1 MRVYI
6 EKMIEHPKKQV
17 DMSQFDA
24 AFDLE
29 DKTAYVAWRRDKLAH
44 SPRAGEVPVLGV
56 VDLSQPAESEKTAIL
71 AQISE
76 SNFAIYQAK
85 NYSESEDEVGAELRR
100 FSEFFGLRIAEAHRS
115 AGKNGV
121 VALKVSLAE
130 HQRGF
135 IPYSRKAM
143 NWHTDGYYNSEA
155 DTIRAFVLHCVRQAD
170 IGGQSQI
177 IDNEIAYI
185 RLRDAAPEAVALLMD
200 PQAMT
205 IPESPEADGSVRPV
219 SIGPVFFIE
228 DGKLIMRY
236 TARTRSI
243 SWKNEATRKAAALL
257 QELLE
262 GERDYLHTLTLQPGQ
277 GILNNNTLHNRT
289 AFDPN
294 ADTGS
299 SQRMLYRIRFHNR
312 L

>member
-1 MRVYI
+1 MTENTENTVDLSQYI
-6 EKMIEHPKKQV
+6 G
-17 DMSQFDA
+17 

-29 DKTAYVAWRRDKLAH
+29 NNAAYAAWRRSKLAV
-44 SPRAGEVPVLGV
+44 SPRAGAAPVLKV
-56 VDLSQPAESEKTAIL
+56 VDLSQPTESEKNAIL
-71 AQISE
+71 KQVSE
-76 SNFAIYQAK
+76 SNFAIYQAE
-85 NYSESEDEVGAELRR
+85 NYSADEDEVGAQLRR
-100 FSEFFGLRIAEAHRS
+100 FTDAFGLCIAEAHRS
-115 AGKNGV
+115 AGNNGV

-143 NWHTDGYYNSEA
+143 NWHTDGYYNSKA
-155 DTIRAFVLHCVRQAD
+155 DTIRAFVLHCVRQAN

-185 RLRDAAPEAVALLMD
+185 RLRDESPGAVALLMD
-200 PQAMT
+200 PAAMT

-219 SIGPVFFIE
+219 SIGPVFFLE
-228 DGKLIMRY
+228 ENKLIMRY

-243 SWKNEATRKAAALL
+243 SWKSEATQKAAALL
-257 QELLE
+257 QNLLE
-262 GERDYLHTLTLQPGQ
+262 SERDYLHTLTMQPGQ

-289 AFDPN
+289 AFDPS
-294 ADTGS
+294 ADTGA
-299 SQRMLYRIRFHNR
+299 SQRMLYRVRFNNR

>member
-1 MRVYI
+1 MD
-6 EKMIEHPKKQV
+6 EHFENGG
-17 DMSQFDA
+17 DLSQFDS
-24 AFDLE
+24 AFDLDNE
-29 DKTAYVAWRRDKLAH
+29 SAYAAWRRSKLAI

-56 VDLSQPAESEKTAIL
+56 VDLSQPSDSEKSAIL
-71 AQISE
+71 AQLSE
-76 SNFAIYQAK
+76 SNFAIYQAQQ
-85 NYSESEDEVGAELRR
+85 YSDDEEQIGAELRA
-100 FSEFFGLRIAEAHRS
+100 FTEFFGLRIAEAHRS
-115 AGKNGV
+115 AGTNGV
-121 VALKVSLAE
+121 VALKVSMAE

-143 NWHTDGYYNSEA
+143 NWHTDGYYNAPA
-155 DTIRAFVLHCVRQAD
+155 DTIRSFVLHCVRQAD

-185 RLRDAAPEAVALLMD
+185 RLREESPEAVALLMH
-200 PQAMT
+200 PEAMI
-205 IPESPEADGSVRPV
+205 IPESPEADGSIRPA

-243 SWKNEATRKAAALL
+243 SWKDEATKKAGALL
-257 QELLE
+257 QSLLE
-262 GERDYLHTLTLQPGQ
+262 AERDYLHTLTLARGQ

-294 ADTGS
+294 AKTGA

>member
-1 MRVYI
+1 MDDNTKNGVDLSQYI
-6 EKMIEHPKKQV
+6 G
-17 DMSQFDA
+17 
-24 AFDLE
+24 AFDL
-29 DKTAYVAWRRDKLAH
+29 DNAAAYAAWRRSKLAV
-44 SPRAGEVPVLGV
+44 SPRAGTMPVLKV
-56 VDLSQPAESEKTAIL
+56 VDLSQPTESEKTAIL
-71 AQISE
+71 QQISE
-76 SNFAIYQAK
+76 SNFAIYQAEHF
-85 NYSESEDEVGAELRR
+85 SADEAEVGAELRR
-100 FSEFFGLRIAEAHRS
+100 FTDAFGLRIAEAHRS
-115 AGKNGV
+115 AGNNGV
-121 VALKVSLAE
+121 VALRVSMAE

-170 IGGQSQI
+170 IGGQSQA

-200 PQAMT
+200 PEAMT

-243 SWKNEATRKAAALL
+243 SWKNEATRNAAALL

-262 GERDYLHTLTLQPGQ
+262 AERDYLHTLTLQPGQ

-289 AFDPN
+289 AFD
-294 ADTGS
+294 ASAETGT
-299 SQRMLYRIRFHNR
+299 SQRMLYRVRFNNR

>member
-1 MRVYI
+1 MVSKN
-6 EKMIEHPKKQV
+6 E
-17 DMSQFDA
+17 
-24 AFDLE
+24 
-29 DKTAYVAWRRDKLAH
+29 
-44 SPRAGEVPVLGV
+44 
-56 VDLSQPAESEKTAIL
+56 VDLSQLHDAWNLQNPEAYAAWRRSKLAMSARAGGVPVVPVGDLSQPTESEKNAIL
-71 AQISE
+71 EQVSE
-76 SNFAIYQAK
+76 SNFAIYQATRF
-85 NYSESEDEVGAELRR
+85 SGDEIEVGAELRR
-100 FSEFFGLRIAEAHRS
+100 FTDAFGLRVAEAHRS
-115 AGKNGV
+115 AGQNGV
-121 VALKVSLAE
+121 VALKVSMAE

-143 NWHTDGYYNSEA
+143 NWHTDGYYNSKA

-185 RLRDAAPEAVALLMD
+185 RLRDESLEAVALLMD

-243 SWKNEATRKAAALL
+243 SWKNEATKKAAALL

-262 GERDYLHTLTLQPGQ
+262 AERDYLHTLTLQPGQ
-277 GILNNNTLHNRT
+277 GILNNNTLHSRT
-289 AFDPN
+289 AFDPD
-294 ADTGS
+294 AGTGA

>member
-1 MRVYI
+1 MD
-6 EKMIEHPKKQV
+6 ENTENGV
-17 DMSQFDA
+17 DLSQFIG
-24 AFDLE
+24 AFDLGNG
-29 DKTAYVAWRRDKLAH
+29 AVYAAWRRSKLAT
-44 SPRAGEVPVLGV
+44 SPRAGAMPVHKV
-56 VDLSQPAESEKTAIL
+56 VDLSQPTESERNAIL
-71 AQISE
+71 KQVAE
-76 SNFAIYQAK
+76 SNFAIYQAERF
-85 NYSESEDEVGAELRR
+85 SEDEDEVGAELRR
-100 FSEFFGLRIAEAHRS
+100 FTDAFGLRIAEAHRS
-115 AGKNGV
+115 AGNNGL
-121 VALKVSLAE
+121 VALKVSMAE

-135 IPYSRKAM
+135 IPYSRKAI

-170 IGGQSQI
+170 IGGQSQA

-185 RLRDAAPEAVALLMD
+185 RLRDESPEAVHLLMD
-200 PQAMT
+200 RAAMT

-228 DGKLIMRY
+228 DEKLIMRY

-243 SWKNEATRKAAALL
+243 SWKDEATQKAAALL

-262 GERDYLHTLTLQPGQ
+262 SERDYLHTLTLQPGQ

-289 AFDPN
+289 AFDPL
-294 ADTGS
+294 AEVGS
-299 SQRMLYRIRFHNR
+299 SQRMLYRVRFNNR

>member
-1 MRVYI
+1 MD
-6 EKMIEHPKKQV
+6 ENTENGV
-17 DMSQFDA
+17 DLSQFIG
-24 AFDLE
+24 AFDLG
-29 DKTAYVAWRRDKLAH
+29 DDAAYAAWRRSKLAS
-44 SPRAGEVPVLGV
+44 SPRAGAMPVLKVG
-56 VDLSQPAESEKTAIL
+56 DLSQPTESEKNAIL
-71 AQISE
+71 AQVAE
-76 SNFAIYQAK
+76 SNFAIYQAER
-85 NYSESEDEVGAELRR
+85 YSADEDEVGAELRR
-100 FSEFFGLRIAEAHRS
+100 FTDAFGLRIAEAHRS
-115 AGKNGV
+115 AGNNGV
-121 VALKVSLAE
+121 VALKVSMAE

-143 NWHTDGYYNSEA
+143 NWHTDGYYNSAA

-170 IGGQSQI
+170 IGGQSQA

-185 RLRDAAPEAVALLMD
+185 RLRDESPEAVALLMD
-200 PQAMT
+200 PEAMT

-228 DGKLIMRY
+228 DGNLIMRY

-243 SWKNEATRKAAALL
+243 SWKDEATKKAAALL
-257 QELLE
+257 QDLLE
-262 GERDYLHTLTLQPGQ
+262 SERDYLHTLTLQPGQ

-289 AFDPN
+289 AFDPS

-299 SQRMLYRIRFHNR
+299 SQRMLYRVRFNNR

>member
-1 MRVYI
+1 MNKNT
-6 EKMIEHPKKQV
+6 ENGV
-17 DMSQFDA
+17 DLSHFSD
-24 AFDLE
+24 AFDLNNLE
-29 DKTAYVAWRRDKLAH
+29 AYAAWRRSKLAN
-44 SPRAGEVPVLGV
+44 SPRAGAMPVLKVG
-56 VDLSQPAESEKTAIL
+56 DLSQPTEPEKKEIL
-71 AQISE
+71 AQLGE
-76 SNFAIYQAK
+76 SNFAIYQAEH
-85 NYSESEDEVGAELRR
+85 YSADETEVGAELRR
-100 FSEFFGLRIAEAHRS
+100 FTDAFGLRVAEAHRS
-115 AGKNGV
+115 AGNNGV
-121 VALKVSLAE
+121 VALKVSMAE

-185 RLRDAAPEAVALLMD
+185 RLRDASPEAVALLMD
-200 PQAMT
+200 PAAMT
-205 IPESPEADGSVRPV
+205 IPESPESDGTVRPV

-243 SWKNEATRKAAALL
+243 SWKDEATQKAAALL

-262 GERDYLHTLTLQPGQ
+262 SERDYLHTLTLQPGQ

-289 AFDPN
+289 AFDPD

-299 SQRMLYRIRFHNR
+299 SQRMLYRVRFNNR

>member
-1 MRVYI
+1 
-6 EKMIEHPKKQV
+6 MIQNMKNGV
-17 DMSQFDA
+17 DLSQFSG
-24 AFDLE
+24 AFDLNNPE
-29 DKTAYVAWRRDKLAH
+29 TYAAWRRSKLAA
-44 SPRAGEVPVLGV
+44 SPRAGTMPVLKVG
-56 VDLSQPAESEKTAIL
+56 DLSQPTESERNAIL
-71 AQISE
+71 AQVAE
-76 SNFAIYQAK
+76 SNFAIYQAA
-85 NYSESEDEVGAELRR
+85 NYSADEDEVGAELRR
-100 FSEFFGLRIAEAHRS
+100 FTDAFGLRIAEAHRS
-115 AGKNGV
+115 AGNNGV
-121 VALKVSLAE
+121 VALRVSMAE

-185 RLRDAAPEAVALLMD
+185 RLRDESPEAVSLLMD
-200 PQAMT
+200 REAMT
-205 IPESPEADGSVRPV
+205 IPESPEADGTVRPV
-219 SIGPVFFIE
+219 STGPVFFIE
-228 DGKLIMRY
+228 DEKLIMRY

-257 QELLE
+257 QNLLE
-262 GERDYLHTLTLQPGQ
+262 SERDYLHTLTLQPGQ

-289 AFDPN
+289 AFDPS
-294 ADTGS
+294 AETGS
-299 SQRMLYRIRFHNR
+299 SQRMLYRVRFNNR

>member
-1 MRVYI
+1 MN
-6 EKMIEHPKKQV
+6 ENTENGV
-17 DMSQFDA
+17 DLSQYRG
-24 AFDLE
+24 AFDLANNA
-29 DKTAYVAWRRDKLAH
+29 AYAAWRRSKLEVT
-44 SPRAGEVPVLGV
+44 PRAGAAKVLKV
-56 VDLSQPAESEKTAIL
+56 VDLSQPTESEKNAIL
-71 AQISE
+71 RQVSE
-76 SNFAIYQAK
+76 SNFAIYQAEH
-85 NYSESEDEVGAELRR
+85 YSADEVEVGAQLRH
-100 FSEFFGLRIAEAHRS
+100 FTDAFGLHIAEAHRS
-115 AGKNGV
+115 AGNNGV
-121 VALKVSLAE
+121 VALKVSMAE

-185 RLRDAAPEAVALLMD
+185 RLRDTSPEAVALLMD
-200 PQAMT
+200 PAAMT

-228 DGKLIMRY
+228 DEKLIMRY

-243 SWKNEATRKAAALL
+243 SWKSEATQKAAALL

-262 GERDYLHTLTLQPGQ
+262 SERDYLHTLTLQPGQ

-289 AFDPN
+289 AFD
-294 ADTGS
+294 ASAATGA
-299 SQRMLYRIRFHNR
+299 SQRMLYRVRFNNR

>member
-1 MRVYI
+1 MN
-6 EKMIEHPKKQV
+6 EN
-17 DMSQFDA
+17 SN
-24 AFDLE
+24 
-29 DKTAYVAWRRDKLAH
+29 
-44 SPRAGEVPVLGV
+44 SG
-56 VDLSQPAESEKTAIL
+56 VDLSQFLGAFDLADGPAYAAWRRRKLATTPCAGAAPVLKVGNLSQPTDKDKSAIL
-71 AQISE
+71 KQISE
-76 SNFAIYQAK
+76 SNFAIYEAAH
-85 NYSESEDEVGAELRR
+85 YSEDETEVGNELNS
-100 FSEFFGLRIAEAHRS
+100 FTDAFGLRIAEAHRS
-115 AGKNGV
+115 AGNNGV
-121 VALKVSLAE
+121 VALKVSMAE

-143 NWHTDGYYNSEA
+143 NWHTDGYYNSKS
-155 DTIRAFVLHCVRQAD
+155 DRIRAFVLHCVRQAD

-185 RLRDAAPEAVALLMD
+185 RLRDERPEAVALLMD
-200 PQAMT
+200 PAAMT

-243 SWKNEATRKAAALL
+243 SWKDDATQKAAALL

-262 GERDYLHTLTLQPGQ
+262 SERDYLHTLTLQPGQ

-294 ADTGS
+294 AKTGT

>member
-1 MRVYI
+1 MNT
-6 EKMIEHPKKQV
+6 ENGG
-17 DMSQFDA
+17 DLSQYTG
-24 AFDLE
+24 AFDL
-29 DKTAYVAWRRDKLAH
+29 DKTTAYAAWRRSKLAVT
-44 SPRAGEVPVLGV
+44 PRAGTAPVLKV
-56 VDLSQPAESEKTAIL
+56 VDLSQPTESEKTAIL
-71 AQISE
+71 QQISE
-76 SNFAIYQAK
+76 SNFAIYQAET
-85 NYSESEDEVGAELRR
+85 YSENEGAVGAQLRQ
-100 FSEFFGLRIAEAHRS
+100 FTDAFGLRIAEAHRS
-115 AGKNGV
+115 AGTNGV
-121 VALKVSLAE
+121 VALKVSMAE

-185 RLRDAAPEAVALLMD
+185 RLRDASPEAVALLMD
-200 PQAMT
+200 PAAMT

-228 DGKLIMRY
+228 HGKLIMRY

-243 SWKNEATRKAAALL
+243 SWKNEATQKAAALL
-257 QELLE
+257 QNLLE
-262 GERDYLHTLTLQPGQ
+262 SERDYLHTLTLRPGQ

-289 AFDPN
+289 AFDPS
-294 ADTGS
+294 AETGA

>member
-1 MRVYI
+1 MN
-6 EKMIEHPKKQV
+6 ENTENGG
-17 DMSQFDA
+17 DLSQFGG

-29 DKTAYVAWRRDKLAH
+29 NTAAYAAWRRSKLTIT
-44 SPRAGEVPVLGV
+44 PRAGAAPSLKV
-56 VDLSQPAESEKTAIL
+56 VDLSQPTESEKTAIL
-71 AQISE
+71 QQVAE
-76 SNFAIYQAK
+76 SNFAIYQAER
-85 NYSESEDEVGAELRR
+85 YSENEVEVGAQLRA
-100 FSEFFGLRIAEAHRS
+100 FTDAFGLRIAEAHRS
-115 AGKNGV
+115 AGTNGV
-121 VALKVSLAE
+121 VALKVSMAE

-143 NWHTDGYYNSEA
+143 NWHTDGYYNSES

-185 RLRDAAPEAVALLMD
+185 RLRDASPEAVALLMD
-200 PQAMT
+200 PSAMT

-243 SWKNEATRKAAALL
+243 SWKSEATQKAAALL
-257 QELLE
+257 QNLLE
-262 GERDYLHTLTLQPGQ
+262 SERDYLHTLTLRPGQ

-289 AFDPN
+289 AFDPS
-294 ADTGS
+294 ADTGT
-299 SQRMLYRIRFHNR
+299 SQRMLYRVRFNNR

>member
-1 MRVYI
+1 MGKNS
-6 EKMIEHPKKQV
+6 ENGV
-17 DMSQFDA
+17 DLSQFIG
-24 AFDLE
+24 AFDLA
-29 DKTAYVAWRRDKLAH
+29 DGAAYAAWRRSKLAN
-44 SPRAGEVPVLGV
+44 SPRAGAMPVHKVG
-56 VDLSQPAESEKTAIL
+56 DLSQPTDSEKTAIL
-71 AQISE
+71 AQIAE
-76 SNFAIYQAK
+76 SNFAIYQAER
-85 NYSESEDEVGAELRR
+85 YSADETEVGAELRR
-100 FSEFFGLRIAEAHRS
+100 FTDAFGLRVAEAHRS
-115 AGKNGV
+115 AGNNGV
-121 VALKVSLAE
+121 VALKVSMAE

-185 RLRDAAPEAVALLMD
+185 RLRDASPEAVALLMD
-200 PQAMT
+200 AEAMT
-205 IPESPEADGSVRPV
+205 IPESPEADGTVRPV

-228 DGKLIMRY
+228 DEKLIMRY

-243 SWKNEATRKAAALL
+243 SWKSEATREAAALL
-257 QELLE
+257 QNLLE
-262 GERDYLHTLTLQPGQ
+262 SERDYLHTLTLQPGQ

-289 AFDPN
+289 AFDPS
-294 ADTGS
+294 AATGS
-299 SQRMLYRIRFHNR
+299 SQRMLYRVRFNNR

>member
-1 MRVYI
+1 MDEI
-6 EKMIEHPKKQV
+6 TENGV
-17 DMSQFDA
+17 DLSQFLG

-29 DKTAYVAWRRDKLAH
+29 NHTAYAAWRRSKLAVA
-44 SPRAGEVPVLGV
+44 PRAGAAPVLGV
-56 VDLSQPAESEKTAIL
+56 GNLSQPTDAEKKAIL
-71 AQISE
+71 RQISE
-76 SNFAIYQAK
+76 SNFAIYQAEHH
-85 NYSESEDEVGAELRR
+85 SSDEVEIGAELRQ
-100 FSEFFGLRIAEAHRS
+100 FTEAFGLRIAEAHRS
-115 AGKNGV
+115 AGDNGV
-121 VALKVSLAE
+121 VALKVSMAE

-185 RLRDAAPEAVALLMD
+185 RLRDKSPEAVALLMD
-200 PQAMT
+200 PAAMT
-205 IPESPEADGSVRPV
+205 IPESPEADGSVRPA

-243 SWKNEATRKAAALL
+243 SWKSEATQKAAALL
-257 QELLE
+257 QSLLE
-262 GERDYLHTLTLQPGQ
+262 SERDYLHNLTLQPGQ

-289 AFDPN
+289 AFDPS
-294 ADTGS
+294 ADTGA
-299 SQRMLYRIRFHNR
+299 SQRMLYRVRFNNR

>member
-1 MRVYI
+1 MN
-6 EKMIEHPKKQV
+6 ENTKNGV
-17 DMSQFDA
+17 DLSQYPG

-29 DKTAYVAWRRDKLAH
+29 NGAAYAAWRRSKMAR
-44 SPRAGEVPVLGV
+44 SPRAGAAPVLPVGN
-56 VDLSQPAESEKTAIL
+56 LSQPTESEKNAIL
-71 AQISE
+71 AQLAE
-76 SNFAIYQAK
+76 SNFAIYQAAQ
-85 NYSESEDEVGAELRR
+85 YSPDEDEVGAELRR
-100 FSEFFGLRIAEAHRS
+100 FTDAFGLRIAEAHRS
-115 AGKNGV
+115 AGNNGV
-121 VALKVSLAE
+121 VALRVSMAE

-143 NWHTDGYYNSEA
+143 NWHTDGYYNSKE

-170 IGGQSQI
+170 IGGQSQA

-185 RLRDAAPEAVALLMD
+185 RLRDESPEAVALLMD
-200 PQAMT
+200 PEAMT
-205 IPESPEADGSVRPV
+205 IPESPEADGTVRPV

-228 DGKLIMRY
+228 AGRLIMRY

-243 SWKNEATRKAAALL
+243 GWKDEATRKAAALL

-262 GERDYLHTLTLQPGQ
+262 SERDYLHTLTLQPGQ

-294 ADTGS
+294 AETGA

-312 L
+312 I

>member
-1 MRVYI
+1 
-6 EKMIEHPKKQV
+6 
-17 DMSQFDA
+17 MSQCSG
-24 AFDLE
+24 AFDLCN
-29 DKTAYVAWRRDKLAH
+29 TAAYAAWRRSKLAT
-44 SPRAGEVPVLGV
+44 SPRAGAMPVHKVGN
-56 VDLSQPAESEKTAIL
+56 LSQPTDSEKKAIL
-71 AQISE
+71 RQIAE
-76 SNFAIYQAK
+76 SNFAIYQAER
-85 NYSESEDEVGAELRR
+85 YSADEDEVGAELRH
-100 FSEFFGLRIAEAHRS
+100 FTDAFGLRIAEAHRS
-115 AGKNGV
+115 AGHNGV
-121 VALKVSLAE
+121 VALKVSMAE

-155 DTIRAFVLHCVRQAD
+155 DTIRAFVLHCVRQAN

-185 RLRDAAPEAVALLMD
+185 RLRDESPEAVALLMD
-200 PQAMT
+200 REAMT
-205 IPESPEADGSVRPV
+205 IPESPEADGTVRPV

-228 DGKLIMRY
+228 DGNLIMRY

-243 SWKNEATRKAAALL
+243 SWKDEATRKAAALL
-257 QELLE
+257 QNLLE
-262 GERDYLHTLTLQPGQ
+262 SERDYLHTLTLQPGQ

-289 AFDPN
+289 AFDPD
-294 ADTGS
+294 ADTGT

>member
-1 MRVYI
+1 MNKNT
-6 EKMIEHPKKQV
+6 EN
-17 DMSQFDA
+17 
-24 AFDLE
+24 
-29 DKTAYVAWRRDKLAH
+29 
-44 SPRAGEVPVLGV
+44 G
-56 VDLSQPAESEKTAIL
+56 VDLSQFSGAFDLNNPEAYAAWRRSKLDNAPRTGDMPVLKVGDLSQPTESERNAIL
-71 AQISE
+71 AQVAE
-76 SNFAIYQAK
+76 SNFAIYQAER
-85 NYSESEDEVGAELRR
+85 YSPDETEVGAELRR
-100 FSEFFGLRIAEAHRS
+100 FTDAFGLRIAEAHRS
-115 AGKNGV
+115 AGNNGV
-121 VALKVSLAE
+121 VALRVSMAE

-170 IGGQSQI
+170 IGGQSQV

-185 RLRDAAPEAVALLMD
+185 RLRDESPEAVALLMD
-200 PQAMT
+200 PEAMT
-205 IPESPEADGSVRPV
+205 IPESPEADGTVRPV

-228 DGKLIMRY
+228 NGNLIMRY

-243 SWKNEATRKAAALL
+243 SWKDEATRKAAALL
-257 QELLE
+257 QALLE
-262 GERDYLHTLTLQPGQ
+262 SERDYLHTLTLQPGQ

-294 ADTGS
+294 AETGT
-299 SQRMLYRIRFHNR
+299 SQRMLYRVRFNNR

>member
-1 MRVYI
+1 MNEI
-6 EKMIEHPKKQV
+6 TENGV
-17 DMSQFDA
+17 DLSQFIG
-24 AFDLE
+24 AFDLGNVS
-29 DKTAYVAWRRDKLAH
+29 AYATWRRSKLALT
-44 SPRAGEVPVLGV
+44 PRAGAAPVLKV
-56 VDLSQPAESEKTAIL
+56 VDLSQPTESEKNAIL
-71 AQISE
+71 KQVAE
-76 SNFAIYQAK
+76 SNFAIYQAER
-85 NYSESEDEVGAELRR
+85 YSADEDEVGAELRR
-100 FSEFFGLRIAEAHRS
+100 FTDAFGLRIAETHRS
-115 AGKNGV
+115 AGNNGV
-121 VALKVSLAE
+121 VALKVSMAE

-170 IGGQSQI
+170 IGGQSQV

-185 RLRDAAPEAVALLMD
+185 RLRDASPEAVALLMD
-200 PQAMT
+200 PEAMT

-228 DGKLIMRY
+228 DEKLIMRY

-243 SWKNEATRKAAALL
+243 SWKDEATKKAAALL

-262 GERDYLHTLTLQPGQ
+262 SERDYLHTLTLQPGQ

-289 AFDPN
+289 AFDPS

-299 SQRMLYRIRFHNR
+299 SQRMLYRVRFNNR

>member
-1 MRVYI
+1 MN
-6 EKMIEHPKKQV
+6 ENTENGV
-17 DMSQFDA
+17 DLSQYPG
-24 AFDLE
+24 AFDLKNE
-29 DKTAYVAWRRDKLAH
+29 AAYAAWRRSKMAS
-44 SPRAGEVPVLGV
+44 SPRAGAMPVLKVG
-56 VDLSQPAESEKTAIL
+56 DLSQPTDTEKNAIL
-71 AQISE
+71 AQIAE
-76 SNFAIYQAK
+76 SNFAIYQAER
-85 NYSESEDEVGAELRR
+85 YSADETEVGAELRR
-100 FSEFFGLRIAEAHRS
+100 FTDAFGLRIAEAHRS
-115 AGKNGV
+115 AGNNGV
-121 VALKVSLAE
+121 VALKVSMAE

-185 RLRDAAPEAVALLMD
+185 RLRDENPEAVALLMD
-200 PQAMT
+200 PEAMT
-205 IPESPEADGSVRPV
+205 IPESPEADGTVRPV

-228 DGKLIMRY
+228 GEKLIMRY

-243 SWKNEATRKAAALL
+243 SWKDETTREAAALL
-257 QELLE
+257 QNLLE
-262 GERDYLHTLTLQPGQ
+262 SERDYLHTLTLQPGQ

-289 AFDPN
+289 AFDPS
-294 ADTGS
+294 AETGS
-299 SQRMLYRIRFHNR
+299 SQRMLYRVRFNNR

>member
-1 MRVYI
+1 MKNV
-6 EKMIEHPKKQV
+6 V
-17 DMSQFDA
+17 DLSQFQD

-29 DKTAYVAWRRDKLAH
+29 NNAAYATWRRSKLAQT
-44 SPRAGEVPVLGV
+44 PRADEAPVLRV
-56 VDLSQPAESEKTAIL
+56 VDLSQPTDSEKNAIL
-71 AQISE
+71 RQVSD
-76 SNFAIYQAK
+76 SNFAIYQAE
-85 NYSESEDEVGAELRR
+85 NYSEDDVEVGAQLRR
-100 FSEFFGLRIAEAHRS
+100 FTEAFGLHIAEAHRS
-115 AGKNGV
+115 AGNNGV
-121 VALKVSLAE
+121 VALKVSMAE

-155 DTIRAFVLHCVRQAD
+155 DTIRAFILHCVRQAD

-185 RLRDAAPEAVALLMD
+185 RLRDENPEAVGLLMD
-200 PQAMT
+200 PEAMT
-205 IPESPEADGSVRPV
+205 IPESPEADGSVRPESV
-219 SIGPVFFIE
+219 GPVFFVE
-228 DGKLIMRY
+228 NGSLIMRY

-243 SWKNEATRKAAALL
+243 SWKNEATQKAASQL

-262 GERDYLHTLTLQPGQ
+262 SERDYLHTLTLQPGQ

-289 AFDPN
+289 AFDPS
-294 ADTGS
+294 ADTGT
-299 SQRMLYRIRFHNR
+299 SQRMLYRVRFNNR

>member
-1 MRVYI
+1 MTVNS
-6 EKMIEHPKKQV
+6 KTGV
-17 DMSQFDA
+17 DLSQLSG

-29 DKTAYVAWRRDKLAH
+29 NTAAYAAWRRSKLAS
-44 SPRAGEVPVLGV
+44 SPRAGALPILK
-56 VDLSQPAESEKTAIL
+56 VDNLSQPTESERSAIL
-71 AQISE
+71 QQISE
-76 SNFAIYQAK
+76 SNFATYQAAHF
-85 NYSESEDEVGAELRR
+85 SPDEAGIGAELCS
-100 FSEFFGLRIAEAHRS
+100 FTDAFGLCIAEAHRS
-115 AGKNGV
+115 AGHNGV
-121 VALKVSLAE
+121 VALRVSMAE

-185 RLRDAAPEAVALLMD
+185 RLRDECPEAVALLMD
-200 PQAMT
+200 PAAMT
-205 IPESPEADGSVRPV
+205 IPESREADGSVRPV

-228 DGKLIMRY
+228 NGKLIMRY

-243 SWKNEATRKAAALL
+243 SWKDEPTREAAALL

-262 GERDYLHTLTLQPGQ
+262 AERDYLHTLTLRPGQ

-289 AFDPN
+289 AFDPD
-294 ADTGS
+294 AKTGA

>member
-1 MRVYI
+1 MNV
-6 EKMIEHPKKQV
+6 KNGV
-17 DMSQFDA
+17 DLSQSGA
-24 AFDLE
+24 AFDLGNMP
-29 DKTAYVAWRRDKLAH
+29 AYAAWRHSKLAT
-44 SPRAGEVPVLGV
+44 SPRAGAVPVLRVG
-56 VDLSQPAESEKTAIL
+56 DLSQPTESEKTMIL
-71 AQISE
+71 AQLTE
-76 SNFAIYQAK
+76 SNFAIYQAERF
-85 NYSESEDEVGAELRR
+85 SADEDEVGAELRC
-100 FSEFFGLRIAEAHRS
+100 FTAAFGLRIAEAHRS
-115 AGKNGV
+115 AGNNGV
-121 VALKVSLAE
+121 VALRVSMAE

-185 RLRDAAPEAVALLMD
+185 RLRDKSPEAVALLMD
-200 PQAMT
+200 PAAMT
-205 IPESPEADGSVRPV
+205 IPESPEADGTVRPV

-243 SWKNEATRKAAALL
+243 SWKDEATKKAAALL

-262 GERDYLHTLTLQPGQ
+262 SERDYLHTLTLRPGQ

-289 AFDPN
+289 AFDPD

-299 SQRMLYRIRFHNR
+299 SQRMLYRVRFNNR

>member
-1 MRVYI
+1 MDA
-6 EKMIEHPKKQV
+6 ENEV
-17 DMSQFDA
+17 DLSQLHR
-24 AFDLE
+24 AFDLANPE
-29 DKTAYVAWRRDKLAH
+29 AYAAWRRSKLAM
-44 SPRAGEVPVLGV
+44 SPRAGAVPVIQVG
-56 VDLSQPAESEKTAIL
+56 DLSQPMESEKKAIL
-71 AQISE
+71 RQVSE
-76 SNFAIYQAK
+76 SNFAIYQAARF
-85 NYSESEDEVGAELRR
+85 SSDETEVGGELRR
-100 FSEFFGLRIAEAHRS
+100 FTDAFGLRVAEAHRS
-115 AGKNGV
+115 AGQNGV
-121 VALKVSLAE
+121 VALKVSMAE

-185 RLRDAAPEAVALLMD
+185 RLRDKNPEAVALLMD
-200 PQAMT
+200 PSAMT

-228 DGKLIMRY
+228 ESKLIMRY

-243 SWKNEATRKAAALL
+243 SWKNEATQKAAAEL

-262 GERDYLHTLTLQPGQ
+262 AERDYLHTLTLQPGQ

-294 ADTGS
+294 ADTGA

-312 L
+312 LKE

>member
-1 MRVYI
+1 MTANT
-6 EKMIEHPKKQV
+6 KNGV
-17 DMSQFDA
+17 DLSQYPG

-29 DKTAYVAWRRDKLAH
+29 NEAAYAAWRRSKLAVT
-44 SPRAGEVPVLGV
+44 PRAGAAKVLKV
-56 VDLSQPAESEKTAIL
+56 VDLSQPTESEQNAIL
-71 AQISE
+71 QQVSE
-76 SNFAIYQAK
+76 SNFAIYQAE
-85 NYSESEDEVGAELRR
+85 NYSDDEGEVGAQLRQ
-100 FSEFFGLRIAEAHRS
+100 FTDAFGLRIAEAHRS
-115 AGKNGV
+115 AGNNGV
-121 VALKVSLAE
+121 VALRVSMAE

-170 IGGQSQI
+170 IGGQSQV

-185 RLRDAAPEAVALLMD
+185 RLRDESPEAVALLMD
-200 PQAMT
+200 TAAMT
-205 IPESPEADGSVRPV
+205 IPKSPEADGSVRPV

-228 DGKLIMRY
+228 NEKLIMRY

-243 SWKNEATRKAAALL
+243 SWKDEATKKAAVLL

-262 GERDYLHTLTLQPGQ
+262 FERDYLHTLTLQPGQ

-289 AFDPN
+289 AFDPS

-299 SQRMLYRIRFHNR
+299 SQRMLYRVRFNNR

>member
-1 MRVYI
+1 MSKNS
-6 EKMIEHPKKQV
+6 ENGV
-17 DMSQFDA
+17 DLSQFSG
-24 AFDLE
+24 AFDLGNQA
-29 DKTAYVAWRRDKLAH
+29 AYAAWRRRKLAT
-44 SPRAGEVPVLGV
+44 SPRAGAMPILK
-56 VDLSQPAESEKTAIL
+56 VDNLSQPTDSEKKAIL
-71 AQISE
+71 AQVAE
-76 SNFAIYQAK
+76 SNFAIYQAEHF
-85 NYSESEDEVGAELRR
+85 SADEDEVGAELRR
-100 FSEFFGLRIAEAHRS
+100 FTDAFGLRIAEAHRS
-115 AGKNGV
+115 AGHNGV
-121 VALKVSLAE
+121 VALRVSMAE

-143 NWHTDGYYNSEA
+143 NWHTDGYYNSKA

-185 RLRDAAPEAVALLMD
+185 RLRDASPEAVALLMN
-200 PQAMT
+200 PEAMT
-205 IPESPEADGSVRPV
+205 IPESPEADGTVRPV

-228 DGKLIMRY
+228 EGKLIMRY

-243 SWKNEATRKAAALL
+243 SWKDEATREAAALL
-257 QELLE
+257 QNLLE
-262 GERDYLHTLTLQPGQ
+262 SERDYLHTLTLQPGQ

-289 AFDPN
+289 AFDPE
-294 ADTGS
+294 AATGT

>member
-1 MRVYI
+1 MV
-6 EKMIEHPKKQV
+6 EVLENGG
-17 DMSQFDA
+17 DLSQFHDSLNLENPA
-24 AFDLE
+24 AY
-29 DKTAYVAWRRDKLAH
+29 AAWRSKKLAT
-44 SPRAGEVPVLGV
+44 SPRAGAIPVLRVG
-56 VDLSQPAESEKTAIL
+56 DLSQPTDSEKSAIL
-71 AQISE
+71 AQLSE
-76 SNFAIYQAK
+76 SNFAIYQAHAHSA
-85 NYSESEDEVGAELRR
+85 NEEEIGAELRQ
-100 FSEFFGLRIAEAHRS
+100 FTDAFGLRVAEAHRS
-115 AGKNGV
+115 AGINGV
-121 VALKVSLAE
+121 VALKVSMAE

-143 NWHTDGYYNSEA
+143 NWHTDGYYNAPA

-185 RLRDAAPEAVALLMD
+185 RLRDENPDAVALLMD
-200 PQAMT
+200 PEAMT

-219 SIGPVFFIE
+219 SIGPVFFVE

-243 SWKNEATRKAAALL
+243 SWKDEATQKAGALL
-257 QELLE
+257 QSLLE
-262 GERDYLHTLTLQPGQ
+262 AERDYLHTLTLQPGQ

-289 AFDPN
+289 AFDPT
-294 ADTGS
+294 AKTGS

>member
-1 MRVYI
+1 MVENTRNG
-6 EKMIEHPKKQV
+6 V
-17 DMSQFDA
+17 DMSQFA
-24 AFDLE
+24 GVFDLE
-29 DKTAYVAWRRDKLAH
+29 NSAAYAAWRRSKMAR
-44 SPRAGEVPVLGV
+44 SPRAGAAPVLPVGN
-56 VDLSQPAESEKTAIL
+56 LSQPTESEKNAIL
-71 AQISE
+71 AQLAE
-76 SNFAIYQAK
+76 SNFAIYQAAQ
-85 NYSESEDEVGAELRR
+85 YSPDEDEVGAELRR
-100 FSEFFGLRIAEAHRS
+100 FTDAFGLRIAEAHRS
-115 AGKNGV
+115 AGNNGV
-121 VALKVSLAE
+121 VALRVSMAE

-143 NWHTDGYYNSEA
+143 NWHTDGYYNSKE

-185 RLRDAAPEAVALLMD
+185 RLRDESPEAVALLMD
-200 PQAMT
+200 PEAMT
-205 IPESPEADGSVRPV
+205 IPESPEADGTVRPV

-228 DGKLIMRY
+228 AGRLIMRY

-243 SWKNEATRKAAALL
+243 GWKNEATRKAAALL

-262 GERDYLHTLTLQPGQ
+262 SERDYLHTLTLQPGQ

-294 ADTGS
+294 AETGA

-312 L
+312 I

>member
-1 MRVYI
+1 MDT
-6 EKMIEHPKKQV
+6 KNGV
-17 DMSQFDA
+17 DLSQLHK

-29 DKTAYVAWRRDKLAH
+29 NPEAYAAWRRSKLAM
-44 SPRAGEVPVLGV
+44 SPRAGAVPVIQVG
-56 VDLSQPAESEKTAIL
+56 DLSQPVESEKKAIL
-71 AQISE
+71 AQVSE
-76 SNFAIYQAK
+76 SNFAIYQARRF
-85 NYSESEDEVGAELRR
+85 SADEDEVGAELRR
-100 FSEFFGLRIAEAHRS
+100 FTDAFGLRIAEAHRS
-115 AGKNGV
+115 AGNNGV
-121 VALKVSLAE
+121 VALKVSMAE

-185 RLRDAAPEAVALLMD
+185 RLRDANPEAVALLMD
-200 PQAMT
+200 AQAMT
-205 IPESPEADGSVRPV
+205 IPESPEADGTVRPV

-228 DGKLIMRY
+228 DGRLIMRY

-243 SWKNEATRKAAALL
+243 SWKNEATQKAAALL

-262 GERDYLHTLTLQPGQ
+262 AERDYLHTLTLQPGQ

-294 ADTGS
+294 ADIGA